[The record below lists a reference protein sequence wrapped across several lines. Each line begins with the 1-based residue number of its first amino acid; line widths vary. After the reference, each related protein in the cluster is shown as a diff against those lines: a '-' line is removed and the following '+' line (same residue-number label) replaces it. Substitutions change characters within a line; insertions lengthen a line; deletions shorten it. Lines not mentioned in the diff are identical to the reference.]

1 MKNAG
6 LPNALRALLAGSAL
20 ALGLTAHSSAYAASD
35 VVLAVAQAFETLD
48 PYNTNSTGTQS
59 AGRAYYEGLYGFDKD
74 LKLVNVLAESHEVS
88 SDGRVYTFKLRQ
100 GVKFHDGTDFNAD
113 AVKANFDRVIN
124 RDNKLARYTQFN
136 RIDKTEVV
144 DPYTVK
150 VILKEPFSPFIN
162 SVAHPSAMMI
172 SPAALQKYGKD
183 IAFHPVGTGPFE
195 FVEWKQTDHLKVKKF
210 EGYWRK
216 GYPKVDTLTFKPV
229 PDANT
234 RTAMVQTGE
243 AHFAYPIP
251 FERADAMQADGKV
264 DVIDAPSISV
274 RYVSM
279 NVLQKPFDDVRVRH
293 AINFAI
299 NKEAFGKVVYAG
311 HAQLLEGAVPKA
323 VDFSHVSGAW
333 PYNPAKARELLK
345 EAGYPNGFETT
356 LWSAYNDS
364 TSAKSVQFLQQQ
376 LAQVGIKA
384 SLEILEPGQRVERVT
399 QAPDPK
405 TAGVRM
411 LYATWSASTAEAD
424 WALRP
429 LLASEA
435 WPPVLNNTAY
445 YKNEIVDAS
454 IAKALVVTD
463 RSEKTALYKT
473 AQEQIWKDAPWA
485 FLNTANNVYVRSK
498 KLSGAYVMPDNGLS
512 FTDIELKQ

>member
-1 MKNAG
+1 MKNFV
-6 LPNALRALLAGSAL
+6 LPRGWRTLCLGSILAVSLAAPGVAL
-20 ALGLTAHSSAYAASD
+20 AAGD
-35 VVLAVAQAFETLD
+35 VVFAVGQAFETLD

-59 AGRAYYEGLYGFDKD
+59 AGRAYYEGLYGFNQD
-74 LKLVNVLAESHEVS
+74 LVLVPLLAESHEVS
-88 SDGRVYTFKLRQ
+88 SDGLVYTFKLRQ

-113 AVKANFDRVIN
+113 AVKVNFDRASN
-124 RDNKLARYTQFN
+124 RDNRLARYNQFN
-136 RIDKTEVV
+136 RIAKTEVV
-144 DPYTVK
+144 DPTTVK
-150 VILKEPFSPFIN
+150 VTLTEPFSPFIN
-162 SVAHPSAMMI
+162 AIGHPSAMMI
-172 SPAALQKYGKD
+172 SPAALQKFGKD
-183 IAFHPVGTGPFE
+183 IGFNPVGTGPFQ
-195 FVEWKQTDHLKVKKF
+195 FVEWKQTDYLKVKKF
-210 EGYWRK
+210 DGYWRK
-216 GYPKVDTLTFKPV
+216 GYPKVDTLTFRPV

-243 AHFAYPIP
+243 AHFAFPVP
-251 FERADAMQADGKV
+251 FERAQQLKDEGKV

-293 AINFAI
+293 AINYAV

-311 HAQLLEGAVPKA
+311 HAQLMDGVVPKG
-323 VDFSHVSGAW
+323 VDFAHVSGPW

-345 EAGYPNGFETT
+345 EAGYPNGFEAS

-384 SLEILEPGQRVERVT
+384 SLEILEPGQRVQRVS

-405 TAGVRM
+405 QAGVRM
-411 LYATWSASTAEAD
+411 LYATWSASTGEAD

-435 WPPVLNNTAY
+435 WPPQLNNTAY
-445 YKNEIVDAS
+445 YKNDVVDAN
-454 IAKALVVTD
+454 IAKALRVTK
-463 RSEKTALYKT
+463 REEKAEIYKIV
-473 AQEQIWKDAPWA
+473 QEQIWKDAPWV
-485 FLNTANNVYVRSK
+485 FLNTANNVYLRNK
-498 KLSGAYVMPDNGLS
+498 KLSGVYVMPDNGLS
-512 FTDIELKQ
+512 YADIEMK